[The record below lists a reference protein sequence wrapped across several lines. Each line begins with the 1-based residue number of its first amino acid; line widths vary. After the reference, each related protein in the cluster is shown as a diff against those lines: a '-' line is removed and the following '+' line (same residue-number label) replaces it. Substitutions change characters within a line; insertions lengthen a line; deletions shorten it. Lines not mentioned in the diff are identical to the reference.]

1 VRAVQRVWKLARLR
15 HRNKLQPEFW
25 IGHNKLGI
33 PLPCPQILRLNGVQS
48 WRKPRSASSS
58 MARPLPAKPK
68 KMRTQENAAIGAPGQ
83 ISILLRR
90 RRSESE

>member
-1 VRAVQRVWKLARLR
+1 
-15 HRNKLQPEFW
+15 
-25 IGHNKLGI
+25 
-33 PLPCPQILRLNGVQS
+33 
-48 WRKPRSASSS
+48 

-90 RRSESE
+90 RRSESEWKESNDHVSFRDYYPDLDHLE